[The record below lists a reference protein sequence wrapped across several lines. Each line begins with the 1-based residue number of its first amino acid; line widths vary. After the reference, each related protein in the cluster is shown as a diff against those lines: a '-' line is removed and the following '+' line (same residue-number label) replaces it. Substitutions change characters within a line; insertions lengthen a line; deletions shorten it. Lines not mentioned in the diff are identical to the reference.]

1 MTYECASYLADILG
15 KVIGKSEHHILNTE
29 AFVNRVKDLKVE
41 PEEILISYDVSA
53 LFTSIPVDSA
63 LEAVKIALE
72 EDDSWKEITDLT
84 ADQVLQLLDFCLS
97 TTYFVFR
104 EQFYQQC
111 GGCAMGSPV
120 SPVIGNLYMKH
131 FEKAAL
137 STSPVTNKI
146 WLRFVD
152 DTFVIIP
159 KSGVNEFFEH
169 INSQNAHI
177 KFTSEQEEDGH
188 LAFLDTCISR
198 NPDGSLDIS
207 IYRKPT
213 HTDQYLHFDSH
224 HPVAHKL
231 SVIRTLVHRAD
242 IAVTNTQ
249 EREKEVKHICTA
261 LGRCGYR
268 KWAFDLAKG
277 KKTQSKHPSKN
288 QGVITK
294 NRTFVTLSFC
304 GRFVTETT
312 AYLQNLW
319 YCHLI

>member
-1 MTYECASYLADILG
+1 ME
-15 KVIGKSEHHILNTE
+15 
-29 AFVNRVKDLKVE
+29 
-41 PEEILISYDVSA
+41 
-53 LFTSIPVDSA
+53 
-63 LEAVKIALE
+63 
-72 EDDSWKEITDLT
+72 
-84 ADQVLQLLDFCLS
+84 
-97 TTYFVFR
+97 
-104 EQFYQQC
+104 
-111 GGCAMGSPV
+111 
-120 SPVIGNLYMKH
+120 H

-169 INSQNAHI
+169 INSQNARI

-242 IAVTNTQ
+242 MAVTNTQ
-249 EREKEVKHICTA
+249 EREKEVKHIRTA

-288 QGVITK
+288 QGVIT
-294 NRTFVTLSFC
+294 
-304 GRFVTETT
+304 
-312 AYLQNLW
+312 
-319 YCHLI
+319 

>member
-1 MTYECASYLADILG
+1 MVEKCSATAESLRLG
-15 KVIGKSEHHILNTE
+15 
-29 AFVNRVKDLKVE
+29 AFVNHVKDLKVE
-41 PEEILISYDVSA
+41 PEEILISYDVSV
-53 LFTSIPVDSA
+53 LFTSIHMDSA
-63 LEAVKIALE
+63 LEAVNIALE

-120 SPVIGNLYMKH
+120 SPVIANLYMEH
-131 FEKAAL
+131 FEKSAL

-177 KFTSEQEEDGH
+177 KFTSEQEEDHH

-198 NPDGSLDIS
+198 YLDGSLDIS

-213 HTDQYLHFDSH
+213 HTDQYLHFDLH

-242 IAVTNTQ
+242 IAVTNTDTGKRKGSQ
-249 EREKEVKHICTA
+249 AYSHGFRTLWISQVGFLSSQREKDSVQTPQQKPGGH
-261 LGRCGYR
+261 Y
-268 KWAFDLAKG
+268 
-277 KKTQSKHPSKN
+277 
-288 QGVITK
+288 
-294 NRTFVTLSFC
+294 
-304 GRFVTETT
+304 
-312 AYLQNLW
+312 
-319 YCHLI
+319 